1 MINTY
6 IMNFLVIL
14 LLIVLGIILLLV
26 EVTILPGIT
35 IAGIGSF
42 VLLVFSV
49 YLAFTSYG
57 SLIGFVTLAFVL
69 IVSPL
74 IVYFLFKGRAGKSMV
89 LNTVISGVAN
99 EIDPAKVKVGDIGI
113 TVSRL
118 APMGK
123 IKVNDEIV
131 EVKSTGA
138 FINPGEKVKII
149 HIEKSL
155 ITVEPLN
162 L

>member
-1 MINTY
+1 
-6 IMNFLVIL
+6 MNFLIIVFLVVLGIVL
-14 LLIVLGIILLLV
+14 LLI

-35 IAGIGSF
+35 VAGVGSF
-42 VLLVFSV
+42 LVLVYSV

-57 SLIGFVTLAFVL
+57 PLVGFLTLAFVL

-74 IVYFLFKGRAGKSMV
+74 LVYYFFKGKAGKSMV
-89 LNTVISGVAN
+89 LNTVITGVAN
-99 EIDPAKVKVGDIGI
+99 EIDPEKVKVGDIGVTI
-113 TVSRL
+113 GRL

-123 IKVNDEIV
+123 IKVNDEVI
-131 EVKSTGA
+131 EVRSTGA
-138 FINPGEKVKII
+138 FVNPGEKVRII

-162 L
+162 IS

>member
-1 MINTY
+1 
-6 IMNFLVIL
+6 MNFLIIIFLVIL
-14 LLIVLGIILLLV
+14 GIVLLLI

-35 IAGIGSF
+35 VAGVGSF
-42 VLLVFSV
+42 LVLVYSV

-57 SLIGFVTLAFVL
+57 SLVGFITLAFVL

-74 IVYFLFKGRAGKSMV
+74 LVYYFFKGKAGKSMV
-89 LNTVISGVAN
+89 LNTVITGVAN
-99 EIDPAKVKVGDIGI
+99 EIDTERVKIGDIGVTI
-113 TVSRL
+113 GRL

-123 IKVNDEIV
+123 IKVNDEVI
-131 EVKSTGA
+131 EVRSTGA
-138 FINPGEKVKII
+138 FINPGEKVRII

-162 L
+162 IS

>member
-1 MINTY
+1 
-6 IMNFLVIL
+6 MNFLIIVFLVIL
-14 LLIVLGIILLLV
+14 GIVLLLI

-35 IAGIGSF
+35 VAGVGSF
-42 VLLVFSV
+42 LVLVYSV

-57 SLIGFVTLAFVL
+57 SLVGFLTLAFVL

-74 IVYFLFKGRAGKSMV
+74 LVYYFFKGKAGKSMV
-89 LNTVISGVAN
+89 LNTVITGVAN
-99 EIDPAKVKVGDIGI
+99 EIDAERVKIGDIGVTI
-113 TVSRL
+113 GRL

-123 IKVNDEIV
+123 IKVNE
-131 EVKSTGA
+131 EVIEVRSTGA
-138 FINPGEKVKII
+138 FVNPGEKVRII

-162 L
+162 IS

>member
-1 MINTY
+1 
-6 IMNFLVIL
+6 MNFLIIIFLVIL
-14 LLIVLGIILLLV
+14 GIVLLLI

-35 IAGIGSF
+35 VAGVGSF
-42 VLLVFSV
+42 LVLVYSV

-57 SLIGFVTLAFVL
+57 PLVGFLTLAFVL

-74 IVYFLFKGRAGKSMV
+74 LVYYFFKGKAGKSMV
-89 LNTVISGVAN
+89 LNTVITGVAN
-99 EIDPAKVKVGDIGI
+99 EIDAEKVKVGDIGVTI
-113 TVSRL
+113 GRL

-123 IKVNDEIV
+123 IKVNDEVI
-131 EVKSTGA
+131 EVRSTGT
-138 FINPGEKVKII
+138 FVNPGEKVRII

-162 L
+162 IS